1 MAGTTLS
8 DVIVP
13 QLFTPYV
20 IQKTMEK
27 SALYNCGIIVN
38 DTKFDELASQASP
51 LVNMPFFEDL
61 TGESEPVVE
70 GKDLTPSGIE
80 SEQDVAVIIRRA
92 KMWSATDLS
101 AALAGSDPMLAN
113 GLVVAA
119 PVPPC
124 GVFLKHFSLLRQIE
138 CLFCEWV
145 SSRCTCTALRIV
157 TLMLLSSRK

>member
-38 DTKFDELASQASP
+38 DTKFRRTGFTKASP

-61 TGESEPVVE
+61 TGESEPVVGGE
-70 GKDLTPSGIE
+70 GFD
-80 SEQDVAVIIRRA
+80 AV
-92 KMWSATDLS
+92 W
-101 AALAGSDPMLAN
+101 N
-113 GLVVAA
+113 
-119 PVPPC
+119 
-124 GVFLKHFSLLRQIE
+124 
-138 CLFCEWV
+138 
-145 SSRCTCTALRIV
+145 
-157 TLMLLSSRK
+157 